1 MFRIVLFLTFRAI
14 DSNQQQ
20 KIESFFL
27 PGKGTPKYSTK
38 ITSYSIIWDCDVY
51 VYSCFPLVRARK
63 KGFTAQPPPTFL
75 KYLSFIFS
83 TLAMLCFVSFRYRQ
97 FSQLFY
103 LASCL
108 GPCYTSRWKE
118 IESTID
124 VNIPETGSVVAGD
137 ISKLFLLSSV
147 YSVYLA
153 TCRDQKP

>member
-1 MFRIVLFLTFRAI
+1 MRDFWFVFRIVLFLTFRAI

-83 TLAMLCFVSFRYRQ
+83 TLAMLCFVLFRYRQ
-97 FSQLFY
+97 FSQLFIWRP
-103 LASCL
+103 A
-108 GPCYTSRWKE
+108 W
-118 IESTID
+118 
-124 VNIPETGSVVAGD
+124 V
-137 ISKLFLLSSV
+137 
-147 YSVYLA
+147 LA
-153 TCRDQKP
+153 THRGEKKSSQQ